1 MREAEFLYG
10 ANPQIKAM
18 AESGELQKLHENCA
32 SLQDQVEK
40 GYVQVMSQLDRVLQ

>member
-1 MREAEFLYG
+1 MTVREAEFLYG

-32 SLQDQVEK
+32 SLQD
-40 GYVQVMSQLDRVLQ
+40 